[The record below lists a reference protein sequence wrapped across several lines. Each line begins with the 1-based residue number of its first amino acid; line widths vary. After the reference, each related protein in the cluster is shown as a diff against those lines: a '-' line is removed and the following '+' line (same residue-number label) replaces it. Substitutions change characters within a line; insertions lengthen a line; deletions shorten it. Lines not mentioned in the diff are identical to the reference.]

1 MMKKYLIGLG
11 VIVALGFL
19 MILPY
24 ILREISPSDQP
35 VLDEGVVE
43 EGTVEV
49 EIRDFAFSP
58 AKISVK
64 KGTSV
69 RWVNKD
75 SIVHTVTGDHGG
87 PDSPALEKDKGYT
100 YTFNETGVFDYHC
113 KPHPVMRGTIEVK
126 D

>member
-1 MMKKYLIGLG
+1 MKKYLAGLG
-11 VIVALGFL
+11 IIAALGFL

-24 ILREISPSDQP
+24 ILREASPTDQP
-35 VLDEGVVE
+35 VLFDEGI
-43 EGTVEV
+43 EGAVPV
-49 EIRDFAFSP
+49 EIRDFAFSS

-69 RWVNKD
+69 SWINKD
-75 SIVHTVTGDHGG
+75 SVVHTVTGDHGG

-100 YTFNETGVFDYHC
+100 YTFNEVGVFSYHC
-113 KPHPVMRGTIEVK
+113 KPHPAMRGTVEVK

>member
-1 MMKKYLIGLG
+1 MNNKKYLIGLG
-11 VIVALGFL
+11 VIAAAGFA

-24 ILREISPSDQP
+24 ILREVSPP
-35 VLDEGVVE
+35 AALPEGAIA
-43 EGTVEV
+43 EGAVSV

-75 SIVHTVTGDHGG
+75 SVVHTVTGERGG
-87 PDSPALEKDKGYT
+87 PDSPALEQDKGYT
-100 YTFNETGVFDYHC
+100 YTFNEAGVFSYHC
-113 KPHPVMRGTIEVK
+113 KPHPTMRGTVEVIN
-126 D
+126 

>member
-1 MMKKYLIGLG
+1 MMKKYLAGLG
-11 VIVALGFL
+11 IIAAAGFL

-24 ILREISPSDQP
+24 ILREVSPTEQA
-35 VLDEGVVE
+35 VLFDEGI
-43 EGTVEV
+43 EGAIEV
-49 EIRDFAFSP
+49 EIRDFAFSS

-75 SIVHTVTGDHGG
+75 SIAHTVTGDRGG
-87 PDSPALEKDKGYT
+87 PDSPALEKDKAYT
-100 YTFNETGVFDYHC
+100 YTFNEIGVFDYHC